1 MVGSALSIPLLR
13 GWLGRRD
20 TLLPWGPR
28 EGPNSSEF
36 FLLQKFFAS
45 CQLLVLSTFGLWLN
59 WVLYGLEGNQKK
71 L

>member
-1 MVGSALSIPLLR
+1 MVCSALSIPLLR

-36 FLLQKFFAS
+36 FLLQKFFCLMS
-45 CQLLVLSTFGLWLN
+45 ITGFEHICPLV
-59 WVLYGLEGNQKK
+59 K
-71 L
+71 LGSVWA